1 MPETQPEENRRSTIQ
16 VILGFLLGIVL
27 ALGCLFCSILLGS
40 TLALRQAWWF
50 SVFTALGLIGAGV
63 VALRQMRESSYALG
77 VVIALALALLL
88 DAACGVA
95 FLR

>member
-1 MPETQPEENRRSTIQ
+1 MLETPPEESRRSTIQ

-40 TLALRQAWWF
+40 TLAPRQSWWF
-50 SVFTALGLIGAGV
+50 PVFNGLGLIAAGV

-95 FLR
+95 FFR